1 MTTMTLEEIKKVAPS
16 VLSTSPS
23 PKVSSKYVFV
33 PTMDIIE
40 NFEKVGWDLVSVKQS
55 GKDQYGLHELRFRNG
70 ELPKV
75 GDCFIESVIRNSH
88 NGLATLS
95 VSSGLHRL
103 VCSNGLSVPTSVNNK
118 FELRHMGFDVGE
130 VKRLTDSFAERL
142 PLIQNSV
149 DRMVD
154 RELSDYE
161 KIIFVKRS
169 MDMRLL
175 NGLKNNEIDIEDI
188 LQPKRDGDVGNSL
201 WKVFNILQEKFVRG
215 GIEYRNNNGRR
226 IGLRGLNNIGS
237 INYVNTRLWEIAE
250 EMI

>member
-40 NFEKVGWDLVSVKQS
+40 NFEKVGWNLASVKQS

-75 GDCFIESVIRNSH
+75 GDCFVESVIRNSH

-103 VCSNGLSVPTSVNNK
+103 LCKNGLSIPTSVNNK

-130 VKRLTDSFAERL
+130 VKRLTDSFADRL

-154 RELSDYE
+154 RELNDGE

-215 GIEYRNNNGRR
+215 GIEYRNDNGRR
-226 IGLRGLNNIGS
+226 IGLRELKNIGS

>member
-40 NFEKVGWDLVSVKQS
+40 NFEKVGWDLASVKQS

-103 VCSNGLSVPTSVNNK
+103 LCKNGLSVPTSVNNK

-149 DRMVD
+149 DMMVD
-154 RELSDYE
+154 RELSEYE

>member
-40 NFEKVGWDLVSVKQS
+40 NFEKVGWNLASVKQS

-75 GDCFIESVIRNSH
+75 GDCFVESVIRNSH

-103 VCSNGLSVPTSVNNK
+103 VCSNGLSVPTSMNNK

-130 VKRLTDSFAERL
+130 VKRLTDSFADRL

-149 DRMVD
+149 DRMMD
-154 RELSDYE
+154 RELNDGE

-175 NGLKNNEIDIEDI
+175 NGLKNNDIDIEDI

-215 GIEYRNNNGRR
+215 GIEYRNDNGRR
-226 IGLRGLNNIGS
+226 IGLRGLKNIGS

>member
-1 MTTMTLEEIKKVAPS
+1 
-16 VLSTSPS
+16 
-23 PKVSSKYVFV
+23 
-33 PTMDIIE
+33 
-40 NFEKVGWDLVSVKQS
+40 
-55 GKDQYGLHELRFRNG
+55 
-70 ELPKV
+70 
-75 GDCFIESVIRNSH
+75 
-88 NGLATLS
+88 
-95 VSSGLHRL
+95 
-103 VCSNGLSVPTSVNNK
+103 
-118 FELRHMGFDVGE
+118 MGFDVGE
-130 VKRLTDSFAERL
+130 VKRLTDSFAEKL

-215 GIEYRNNNGRR
+215 GIEYRNDNGRR

>member
-16 VLSTSPS
+16 VLTSSPS

-40 NFEKVGWDLVSVKQS
+40 NFEKVGWNLASVKQS

-75 GDCFIESVIRNSH
+75 GDCFVESVIRNSH

-103 VCSNGLSVPTSVNNK
+103 LCKNGLSIPTSVNNK

-130 VKRLTDSFAERL
+130 VKRLTDSFADRL

-154 RELSDYE
+154 RELNDGE

-215 GIEYRNNNGRR
+215 GIEYRNDNGRR
-226 IGLRGLNNIGS
+226 IGLRELKNIGS

>member
-40 NFEKVGWDLVSVKQS
+40 NFEKVGWDLASVKQS

-103 VCSNGLSVPTSVNNK
+103 LCKNGLSVPTSVNNK

-154 RELSDYE
+154 RELNDGE

-215 GIEYRNNNGRR
+215 GIEYRNDNGRR